1 VNRFT
6 LATPRVLA
14 TCLIAASS
22 LLGCAGGDGSSPAPL
37 GADARPALG
46 VQIDRAGRPAVST
59 ALIATFAPFAER
71 NDVRDRYNQAGPAAW
86 ASFMPEM
93 TFGLGVLDALDGSC
107 GTQLLVGTG
116 PNRYDA
122 LAGIL
127 LDDRLYVNS
136 ASGVCGVYLG
146 LEGEVVGALEPGD
159 GGCGGRTPN
168 DDVIERSY
176 SVLAAGAL
184 SGVDDLVSEDARDHS
199 TEVFPFI
206 AGPN

>member
-1 VNRFT
+1 VSRLT
-6 LATPRVLA
+6 LAHPRALA
-14 TCLIAASS
+14 ACFLVAMALPACSD
-22 LLGCAGGDGSSPAPL
+22 DGPAPL

-46 VQIDRAGRPAVST
+46 DQIDRVGRPAVST
-59 ALIATFAPFAER
+59 ALIATFASFEER

-116 PNRYDA
+116 PDRYDA
-122 LAGIL
+122 LAAIL

-146 LEGEVVGALEPGD
+146 LEGEVVGALDPGA

-176 SVLAAGAL
+176 SVLAAGTL
-184 SGVDDLVSEDARDHS
+184 TGVDDLVSEDSREHS
-199 TEVFPFI
+199 TEAFPFI